1 MSSRRSAAL
10 TALMLPWHGVPAMSQ
25 RTSNATLQDMA
36 TVREQ
41 RISAVIG
48 GVSGVQNIPSW

>member
-10 TALMLPWHGVPAMSQ
+10 TALMLPWHAVPVMAQS
-25 RTSNATLQDMA
+25 TSNATLQDMA

-41 RISAVIG
+41 RISAVVG
-48 GVSGVQNIPSW
+48 GVSGVKNIPSW